1 MEGLGGPA
9 RSPRRAGPIA
19 SAWGANACTSRQAG
33 SRPGP
38 SDAPNGN
45 VTPILIAPEP
55 SAQTAA
61 PRSRREAALLVT
73 NNATEPTPAT

>member
-9 RSPRRAGPIA
+9 RRAGQEMVADHSESSPIA

-45 VTPILIAPEP
+45 VTPILIPPEP
-55 SAQTAA
+55 SAQTARA
-61 PRSRREAALLVT
+61 PIPS
-73 NNATEPTPAT
+73 